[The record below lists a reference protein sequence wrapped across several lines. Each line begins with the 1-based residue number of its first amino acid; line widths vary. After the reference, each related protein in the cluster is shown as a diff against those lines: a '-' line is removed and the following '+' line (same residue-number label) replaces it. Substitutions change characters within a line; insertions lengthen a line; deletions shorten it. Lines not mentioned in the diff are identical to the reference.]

1 MTTTNSRQFTY
12 FDRVKESFSAVNDPD
27 TKLLCN
33 DLLNFIDK
41 CAERSQ
47 TRVLDFTSRKCE
59 EQISQFLLMDR
70 EFVGRMID
78 NFSKF
83 SAKGIFDL
91 LSKDNGMVKDV
102 AMESKS
108 RALIKAIEKQYYQ
121 IICLSALYCPLE
133 LLQTIITK
141 LCAFIFKYRSDSLF
155 GLSELTVWTAL
166 LLLINP
172 VKLKQHCDGSV
183 EVFSHF
189 AKTLQSN
196 STSQSPPRPG
206 NTTPKPCS
214 NNCLKGTIQLALG
227 IAIKYAR
234 NSLGLCIPHELDEIE
249 FVNEGIN
256 NLALEFLLA
265 FIVQSPIFNGGDD
278 FAFTVELIDNI
289 LKNFIC
295 YFPNKLVEMYNLCED
310 ELQTM
315 AEYQN
320 QENNENYFGNEEQQK
335 TSRAPNFSHLHFKTL
350 LELIGAL
357 YESENNTQLIQLSAE
372 FTNPNC
378 EGLCDFIYRGRT
390 ISAPALK
397 VAYLDML
404 RSLYR
409 CLNGPIDILL
419 PSLNSF
425 LALSLLINLFSQTPN
440 RGEGIGVP
448 GGGGGF

>member
-1 MTTTNSRQFTY
+1 MATTNPRQFTY
-12 FDRVKESFSAVNDPD
+12 FLRVKESFSAVNDPD

-41 CAERSQ
+41 CAEKSQ
-47 TRVLDFTSRKCE
+47 TRVLDFTSKKCE
-59 EQISQFLLMDR
+59 EQIGQFLLMDR

-141 LCAFIFKYRSDSLF
+141 LCAFIYKYRSDSLF
-155 GLSELTVWTAL
+155 GLPELTVWTAL

-189 AKTLQSN
+189 AKTLASN

-206 NTTPKPCS
+206 NITPKTCS

-227 IAIKYAR
+227 VAIKYAR
-234 NSLGLCIPHELDEIE
+234 NSLG
-249 FVNEGIN
+249 
-256 NLALEFLLA
+256 
-265 FIVQSPIFNGGDD
+265 IF
-278 FAFTVELIDNI
+278 
-289 LKNFIC
+289 
-295 YFPNKLVEMYNLCED
+295 
-310 ELQTM
+310 
-315 AEYQN
+315 
-320 QENNENYFGNEEQQK
+320 
-335 TSRAPNFSHLHFKTL
+335 
-350 LELIGAL
+350 
-357 YESENNTQLIQLSAE
+357 SE
-372 FTNPNC
+372 
-378 EGLCDFIYRGRT
+378 
-390 ISAPALK
+390 
-397 VAYLDML
+397 
-404 RSLYR
+404 
-409 CLNGPIDILL
+409 
-419 PSLNSF
+419 
-425 LALSLLINLFSQTPN
+425 
-440 RGEGIGVP
+440 
-448 GGGGGF
+448 

>member
-1 MTTTNSRQFTY
+1 MATTNPRQFTY
-12 FDRVKESFSAVNDPD
+12 FLRVKESFSAVNDPD

-41 CAERSQ
+41 CAEKSQ

-59 EQISQFLLMDR
+59 ENISQFLLMDR

-141 LCAFIFKYRSDSLF
+141 LCAFIYKYRSDSLF

-172 VKLKQHCDGSV
+172 VKLKQHC
-183 EVFSHF
+183 
-189 AKTLQSN
+189 
-196 STSQSPPRPG
+196 
-206 NTTPKPCS
+206 
-214 NNCLKGTIQLALG
+214 
-227 IAIKYAR
+227 
-234 NSLGLCIPHELDEIE
+234 LCIPHELDEIE

-350 LELIGAL
+350 LELIAAL

-404 RSLYR
+404 RSL
-409 CLNGPIDILL
+409 CKNGQSAEVFFNI
-419 PSLNSF
+419 F
-425 LALSLLINLFSQTPN
+425 K
-440 RGEGIGVP
+440 
-448 GGGGGF
+448 